1 MYWSLYWRRRGLK
14 HSSTTWQWCS
24 YDSPPLVTTET
35 RDVRNSWR
43 QTANIVIL
51 FLIAEHYIMKNISMT
66 SPDSLSES
74 GSPEPWLFSL
84 PSFPAAISRV
94 QAGFRKYPRII
105 AGFHLNTSV
114 RERSGLWIQSTFSTI
129 VQFRQVVAYFI
140 DYDVI
145 DAFSDIVDSRDNS
158 GRLLNVIIC
167 SWRGNKP
174 TMSSDSSIAFRL
186 SPPMIIS

>member
-1 MYWSLYWRRRGLK
+1 MAQDVADSNILRLQLSWYRCP
-14 HSSTTWQWCS
+14 HSTTIIL
-24 YDSPPLVTTET
+24 SPITS
-35 RDVRNSWR
+35 DDRNMQ
-43 QTANIVIL
+43 QTSL
-51 FLIAEHYIMKNISMT
+51 LSCWSHAEYSFMKIISMT

-74 GSPEPWLFSL
+74 GSAEPWLFSL